1 MTKEAR
7 LYSEEKT
14 ISLRNGAG
22 KTGLLH
28 VKNEIK
34 HSLTTYTKINSIWI
48 KDLNVGSDIIK
59 FLAKNIG
66 AKHFLT

>member
-22 KTGLLH
+22 KTGQLH

-48 KDLNVGSDIIK
+48 KDLNVRSDTMK
-59 FLAKNIG
+59 LLRK
-66 AKHFLT
+66 T